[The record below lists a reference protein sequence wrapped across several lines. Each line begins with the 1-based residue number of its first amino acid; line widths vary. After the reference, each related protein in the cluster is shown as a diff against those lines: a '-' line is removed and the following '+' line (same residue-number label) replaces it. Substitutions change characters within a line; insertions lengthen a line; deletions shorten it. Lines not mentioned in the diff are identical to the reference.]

1 LISSGQMPIIVGKAQ
16 AMSSSFVWKLVLA
29 SALGAAILLG
39 AVARAPRR
47 PIPRADLR
55 ALVAGALLLY
65 GVGLIASLSH
75 RPTLAAI
82 LYGSGIAISS
92 LAGWMSRGADSG
104 DPPPGSG
111 RSEEPQPP
119 PDTRTGAGFDW
130 DALER
135 QFREPARE
143 REHQPVG

>member
-1 LISSGQMPIIVGKAQ
+1 
-16 AMSSSFVWKLVLA
+16 MSSAFAWKLVLA
-29 SALGAAILLG
+29 SGLGAAILLG

-55 ALVAGALLLY
+55 SLVAGALLLY
-65 GVGLIASLSH
+65 GVGLIAALSH

-104 DPPPGSG
+104 DPPGGSG
-111 RSEEPQPP
+111 RAEEPPSP
-119 PDTRTGAGFDW
+119 ETPTGRGIDW

-135 QFREPARE
+135 QFRDPARD
-143 REHQPVG
+143 RESEPVG

>member
-1 LISSGQMPIIVGKAQ
+1 
-16 AMSSSFVWKLVLA
+16 MSSSALWKLILA
-29 SALGAAILLG
+29 SGLGAAILLG
-39 AVARAPRR
+39 AMARAPRR

-75 RPTLAAI
+75 RSTLAAV

-111 RSEEPQPP
+111 HSEEPPPP
-119 PDTRTGAGFDW
+119 PDTHLGAGFDW
-130 DALER
+130 EALER
-135 QFREPARE
+135 QFREPGRHG
-143 REHQPVG
+143 EHQPVG

>member
-1 LISSGQMPIIVGKAQ
+1 MPMIFGKAK
-16 AMSSSFVWKLVLA
+16 AMSSAFVWKLVLA
-29 SALGAAILLG
+29 SGLGAAILLG

-55 ALVAGALLLY
+55 ALVGGALLLY
-65 GVGLIASLSH
+65 GVGLIAALSH

-104 DPPPGSG
+104 DPPGGSG
-111 RSEEPQPP
+111 RSQEPPP
-119 PDTRTGAGFDW
+119 PDTPTGEGIDW
-130 DALER
+130 EALER
-135 QFREPARE
+135 QFRDRLRDRE
-143 REHQPVG
+143 RQPVR